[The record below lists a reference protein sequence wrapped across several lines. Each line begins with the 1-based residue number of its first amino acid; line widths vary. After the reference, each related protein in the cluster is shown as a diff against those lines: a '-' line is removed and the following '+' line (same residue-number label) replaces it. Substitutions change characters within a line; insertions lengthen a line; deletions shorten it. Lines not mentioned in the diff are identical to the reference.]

1 MKADAVLSQGQLGRS
16 AAVPSSVSA
25 LSSQRSSNLFSR
37 TQQSSTG
44 DTRQEKKKKR
54 VEYFIYP
61 TLSLWLLQVSIQPL
75 EDEHNC

>member
-16 AAVPSSVSA
+16 ARVPSSISA

-44 DTRQEKKKKR
+44 DTRQEEKKGG
-54 VEYFIYP
+54 VFH
-61 TLSLWLLQVSIQPL
+61 LSNTVSLVAPGK
-75 EDEHNC
+75 HTSFGR